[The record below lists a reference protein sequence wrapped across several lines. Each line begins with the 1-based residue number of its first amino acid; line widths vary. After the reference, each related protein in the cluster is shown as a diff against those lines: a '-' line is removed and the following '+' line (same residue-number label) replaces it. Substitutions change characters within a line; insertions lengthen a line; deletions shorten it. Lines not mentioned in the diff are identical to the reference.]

1 MRGRSTSKVIVLTVA
16 TLFTAGC
23 LSEGGSGSDGGGS
36 GGGGEAS
43 GTVTILGA
51 FGGAEAEAFEASLE
65 AFQEESGITVE
76 FTGSSDFTTE
86 ITARVRGNNAP
97 DIAIFPQPGLL
108 LDIAATSDMSPL
120 QDAIDLAT
128 IKETLVPGMAEST
141 ELDGDTYGVPMKMA
155 VKSIVWTP
163 KPAFADGGYTAP
175 TTQTELLALSDQI
188 KADGVAPWC
197 IGIESGTATGW
208 VATDWLEEYVL
219 RIGGADFYQQW
230 ARHEVPFNDPIV
242 VQAAEAFAD
251 IAFTEG
257 NVFGGRESIT
267 SSGFGTAGNPMF
279 EDPAQCYMHRQA
291 NFITSGDFYPAEV
304 IADLDNRVSVFQ
316 LPPVE
321 DGAAEGNSVL
331 LGGDWATL
339 FSPDNAEAVEV
350 LEFLASPEFGGPWA
364 NVGGYLSPH
373 TTFDATQYP
382 DETTRQIFQFA
393 VDSETTGID
402 GSDQMPGAVGAGSF
416 WRGMTAWISGQE
428 DLQTTLDGIEE
439 GWPTS

>member
-1 MRGRSTSKVIVLTVA
+1 MRARTTSKVAVLSLA

-23 LSEGGSGSDGGGS
+23 LSDSGGGGGGG

-43 GTVTILGA
+43 GKVEILGA
-51 FGGAEAEAFEASLE
+51 FGGAEAEAFNASLADFEAS
-65 AFQEESGITVE
+65 SGIDITYVP
-76 FTGSSDFTTE
+76 SADFTTE
-86 ITARVRGNNAP
+86 ITARTGGGNAP

-108 LDIAATSDMSPL
+108 LDIASEGDMAPL
-120 QDAIDLAT
+120 QDAIDLNKF
-128 IKETLVPGMAEST
+128 KETLIPGMAEST
-141 ELDGDTYGVPMKMA
+141 ELDGNTYGVPMRMA

-163 KPAFADGGYTAP
+163 KPAFADAGYTAP
-175 TTQTELLALSDQI
+175 TTQTELLALTDQI

-219 RIGGADFYQQW
+219 RIGGAEFYQKW

-251 IAFTEG
+251 IAFPEG
-257 NVFGGRESIT
+257 NVFGGRSSIT

-279 EDPAQCYMHRQA
+279 SDPAQCYMHRQG

-304 IADLDNRVSVFQ
+304 TADLDNRVSVFQ

-321 DGAAEGNSVL
+321 DGAATGKSVL

-339 FSPDNAEAVEV
+339 FSPDNTEAVQV
-350 LEFLASPEFGGPWA
+350 MEFLASDQFGGPWA
-364 NVGGYLSPH
+364 NAGGWLSPH
-373 TTFDATQYP
+373 STFDASQYP
-382 DETTRQIFQFA
+382 DETTREIFQFA
-393 VDSETTGID
+393 VDSETTGVD
-402 GSDQMPGAVGAGSF
+402 ASDQMPGAVGAGSF

-428 DLQTTLDGIEE
+428 ELQATLDSIEE
-439 GWPTS
+439 GWPSN